1 MKIYKHRNFA
11 SWAKTEGL
19 TDSRLRESIAEMND
33 GLFDANLGSGL
44 YKKRIAVEG
53 KGKSGGFR
61 TLLAFCK
68 KDKAFFIY
76 GFKKNQR
83 DNVLS
88 HEKEI
93 YKNLA
98 KEYLNLKQTFLN
110 KMIKAKILIEVRE
123 DE

>member
-11 SWAKTEGL
+11 KWAKIEGL
-19 TDSRLRESIAEMND
+19 TDSRLTESIAEMND
-33 GLFDANLGSGL
+33 GLFDANLGGGL
-44 YKKRIAVEG
+44 YKKRIAIEG

-76 GFKKNQR
+76 GFKKNER
-83 DNVLS
+83 DNILL

-98 KEYLNLKQTFLN
+98 KEYLNLNQALLN
-110 KMIKAKILIEVRE
+110 KMIKAKILIEVIE
-123 DE
+123 NE